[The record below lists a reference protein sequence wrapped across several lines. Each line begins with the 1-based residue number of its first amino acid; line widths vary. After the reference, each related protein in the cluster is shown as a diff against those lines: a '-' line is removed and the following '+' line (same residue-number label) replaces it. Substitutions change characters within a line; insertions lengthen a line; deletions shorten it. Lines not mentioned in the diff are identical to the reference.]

1 VACSVRA
8 VRGVLAL
15 LALAAVGLPGAL
27 LAGQAPAAAST
38 ASTASSAKTA
48 RTASTAQATGSQVS
62 VSITTMTPQWAT
74 PKATITVTG
83 VVTNQSKDPITDLS
97 VVLQA
102 SNQAFGSSEALQTY
116 LGEPYEISGSQ
127 SVGQQAIHGTLQPGR
142 SATWSIHF
150 RARTVGMTSFG
161 VYPLTAIVSANV
173 QGAPAPSLNYD
184 FTLLPYIP
192 AKHGT
197 YAHSVPARRQIAWAW
212 PLIDSPLISE
222 PGRRAC
228 SGPQV
233 STLRASLEPGGR
245 LETLLTEGVA
255 YGKQDQLTW
264 VVDPALLSDVRSLAH
279 CTNAPGAAKAATAWL
294 ATLQKSTAN
303 EQMFATPYA
312 DVDLG
317 LISQGDSADVAQA
330 FEIGGRIAGG
340 ILDRDLKVPTAQSAT
355 PSITAMDWPT
365 SGTAVFPTV
374 ETLAGSD
381 HIQSM
386 LLDSS
391 VTSASGTSL
400 LTDTGQ
406 GGWDHVLLYSDVLN
420 RLLGAGTKGPGSE
433 FATAQDF
440 LAETALMA
448 QQDPASPIV
457 VAPPQRWQPT
467 AALPAAVLS
476 ETAGAPWLSPVTLAS
491 LEAHTSGKLP
501 QLPNVRGPRAFS
513 RTVIR
518 QLGSITA
525 QIDELERITG
535 ASVQQSF
542 LQSRAAL
549 ESSAWHGTS
558 RTRTRQLLGLSSP
571 LVAYLKYQ
579 QKGVSLVLSD
589 RVTLGG
595 LKGDV
600 PVGIDSTLSYPVKV
614 KLKWNFAPPPDG
626 GSLRVTQQP
635 AGLINVPAHGQ
646 VPVKIHVAAGQV
658 GSTTIT
664 VQLVSKQGLPLSD
677 SSPSVVTVQAT
688 EFGNLAMIILAA
700 ALGLFV
706 IGSGIRA
713 ARRGRASPPDSP
725 GESGQLNEDAER
737 TSQETAGTDTVVP
750 EHSEL
755 GTAGTS
761 GL

>member
-1 VACSVRA
+1 LRRTCSA
-8 VRGVLAL
+8 PGVRGVLAL
-15 LALAAVGLPGAL
+15 LTLAAVALPGAL
-27 LAGQAPAAAST
+27 LAGQVPAAAST
-38 ASTASSAKTA
+38 VSTAKPASTG
-48 RTASTAQATGSQVS
+48 RPGQATDSQVS
-62 VSITTMTPQWAT
+62 VSITSMSPQWAT
-74 PKATITVTG
+74 PKATITVQG

-97 VVLQA
+97 VVLEA
-102 SNQAFGSSEALQTY
+102 SNQAFSSSQTLQTY
-116 LGEPYEISGSQ
+116 LGSPYETSASQ

-142 SATWSIHF
+142 SATWSISF
-150 RARTVGMTSFG
+150 RARKAGLTSFG
-161 VYPLTAIVSANV
+161 VYPLTAIVSASV
-173 QGAPAPSLNYD
+173 QGAPAPSLSYD
-184 FTLLPYIP
+184 FTLLPYVP
-192 AKHGT
+192 AKRGT
-197 YAHSVPARRQIAWAW
+197 YAHSVPAPRQIAWVW
-212 PLIDSPLISE
+212 PLIDSPLVSQ

-233 STLRASLEPGGR
+233 SALRASLEAGGR
-245 LETLLTEGVA
+245 LNTLLMEGIA
-255 YGKQDQLTW
+255 YAQHDQITW
-264 VVDPALLSDVRSLAH
+264 VVDPALLSDVRSLSKCAH
-279 CTNAPGAAKAATAWL
+279 APGAAKAATQWL
-294 ATLQKSTAN
+294 ATLKKETATDP
-303 EQMFATPYA
+303 MFATPYA

-330 FEIGGRIAGG
+330 FETGGRIATG
-340 ILDRDLKVPTAQSAT
+340 ILGRDLKVPAAQSGT
-355 PSITAMDWPT
+355 PAITAMDWPT
-365 SGTAVFPTV
+365 NGTAVYTAV

-391 VTSASGTSL
+391 ATSTSGTSF

-406 GGWDHVLLYSDVLN
+406 GTLDHVLLYSDALN
-420 RLLGAGTKGPGSE
+420 RLLGTGRKGPGSE
-433 FATAQDF
+433 FAASQDF

-467 AALPAAVLS
+467 SGLSTDVLS
-476 ETAGAPWLSPVTLAS
+476 DTARAPWLSPVPLAS
-491 LEAHTSGKLP
+491 LEGHTSGTLP
-501 QLPNVRGPRAFS
+501 LANTAGRHAFS

-518 QLGSITA
+518 RLA
-525 QIDELERITG
+525 AITG
-535 ASVQQSF
+535 QINELTAIISSGEAQS
-542 LQSRAAL
+542 LYQSRAAL
-549 ESSAWHGTS
+549 ESSARHGTS

-571 LVAYLKYQ
+571 LLEYLSSQ
-579 QKGVSLVLSD
+579 ERGISLVLSQ

-600 PVGIDSTLSYPVKV
+600 PVGIDSSLNYPVEV
-614 KLKWNFAPPPDG
+614 KLQWTFAAPPDG
-626 GSLRVTQQP
+626 GNLHVTQKP
-635 AGLINVPAHGQ
+635 AGTITVPAHGE

-664 VQLVSKQGLPLSD
+664 VWLVSPQGQRLTGSQ
-677 SSPSVVTVQAT
+677 SRVVTVQAT

-713 ARRGRASPPDSP
+713 ARRGRASPPDST

-737 TSQETAGTDTVVP
+737 TSQEAAGTDTVVP